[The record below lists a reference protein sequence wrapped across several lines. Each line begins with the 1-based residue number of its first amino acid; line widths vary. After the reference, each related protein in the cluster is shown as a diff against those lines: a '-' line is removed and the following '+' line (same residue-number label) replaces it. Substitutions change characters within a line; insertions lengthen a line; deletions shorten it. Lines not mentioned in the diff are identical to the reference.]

1 MLRGAPE
8 AQDQATPVTISS
20 AFSTTCKEFKDF
32 ASHCRKQESGHSGET
47 KSMQSRTHDYW
58 SVWKNF
64 VLHGVM
70 QEDILPPAL
79 IQAWRRCAALGLDP
93 YSSVELEE
101 ELIQRPSTATTT
113 PLLSLVRPAMEDLH
127 QFAEGSAC
135 VVTFADAQ
143 ARIVDIVGDPTVQQ
157 ELEHLGLHI
166 GSSWSEERQG
176 ANALALAL
184 QESFPMQLDGAMHY
198 RATLHTLYTAAAP
211 VHDLLGHTIGVLA
224 VIGHC
229 EHSHPHTLGMITAAA
244 QSVSNQLQMQVWLN
258 DANNLLSELK
268 ITLQSLPEGI
278 LLLRHDGVISQ
289 MNEPAG
295 SMLALTPVRVT
306 GRRLSDVLPLPITL
320 TQALTHQQP
329 LSDEELVF
337 DTQHGRVT
345 CLCSLKPITSCRQ
358 ETGLET
364 IMGTHGLVT
373 TEPVAA
379 DGFVM
384 ILRSI
389 ERVQKLVHRMTGAR
403 ARLTF
408 ANVIGE
414 SSVLKEALRLA
425 RLAANSN
432 STVLL
437 HGETGT
443 GKEIFAQSIHNSSAR
458 ADRPF
463 VAINCAAI
471 PRELIN
477 TELFG
482 YEGGSFTGADRQGRP
497 GKFEQA
503 NGGTLFLDE
512 IGDMPLDLQTTL
524 LRAIETRTIVRIGG
538 QRVIHADVRII
549 VATHKDLRE
558 EALRGNFRSDL
569 YYRLNVLAINIPALR
584 QRLDD
589 IPLLV
594 QHFLQRQSRSLN
606 RPLAITTEAMVAL
619 QQHNWPGNV
628 RELENMLERVT
639 YLMPQTTVT
648 IDDLPI
654 DIKQSFATSKSFT
667 SIAPVDNTG
676 TNHQS
681 LSLAEKHRALK
692 EQSTNAEMQAIVQAW
707 QASDGQTT
715 RAAALLGI
723 SRTTLWRKMV
733 KYGLIEGKH

>member
-1 MLRGAPE
+1 
-8 AQDQATPVTISS
+8 
-20 AFSTTCKEFKDF
+20 
-32 ASHCRKQESGHSGET
+32 
-47 KSMQSRTHDYW
+47 MQSRTHDYW

-79 IQAWRRCAALGLDP
+79 VQAWRRCAALGLDP
-93 YSSVELEE
+93 YSAVEPEGGSS
-101 ELIQRPSTATTT
+101 IQGPSASITTT
-113 PLLSLVRPAMEDLH
+113 LLSLVRPAMEDLH

-143 ARIVDIVGDPTVQQ
+143 ARIVDIVGDAAVWQ
-157 ELEHLGLHI
+157 ELEHLGLRI
-166 GSSWSEERQG
+166 GASWSEELQG

-184 QESFPMQLDGAMHY
+184 QESFPMQLAGAMHY
-198 RATLHTLYTAAAP
+198 RAALHTLYTAAAP

-224 VIGHC
+224 VIGHS

-244 QSVSNQLQMQVWLN
+244 QSISNQLQMQVWLN

-295 SMLALTPVRVT
+295 SMLALTPLRVT
-306 GRRLSDVLPLPITL
+306 GRCLSDVLPLPSTL
-320 TQALTHQQP
+320 AHALAYRQP

-337 DTQHGRVT
+337 DTRHGRVT
-345 CLCSLKPITSCRQ
+345 CLCSLKPLASCRL
-358 ETGLET
+358 ETGLEP
-364 IMGTHGLVT
+364 IMGARGLISA
-373 TEPVAA
+373 EPVAA

-389 ERVQKLVHRMTGAR
+389 ERVQKLIHRMTGAR

-408 ANVIGE
+408 AHVVGE
-414 SSVLKEALRLA
+414 SAALKEALRLA

-458 ADRPF
+458 ADGPF

-503 NGGTLFLDE
+503 HGGTLFLDE

-538 QRVIHADVRII
+538 QRVIQADVRII
-549 VATHKDLRE
+549 VATYKDLRE
-558 EALRGNFRSDL
+558 EALCGNFRSDL

-589 IPLLV
+589 VPLLV
-594 QHFLQRQSRSLN
+594 QHFLQRQSHALN
-606 RPLAITTEAMVAL
+606 RPLSITAEAMAAL
-619 QQHNWPGNV
+619 QQYSWPGNV

-639 YLMPQTTVT
+639 YLMPRNTVT
-648 IDDLPI
+648 IEDLPD
-654 DIKQSFATSKSFT
+654 DIRQSFAASKT
-667 SIAPVDNTG
+667 LASIAPADAVG
-676 TNHQS
+676 TDYQA
-681 LSLAEKHRALK
+681 LVVQAEKNRALK

-707 QASDGQTT
+707 QASHGQTT

-733 KYGLIEGKH
+733 KYGLIERSNS